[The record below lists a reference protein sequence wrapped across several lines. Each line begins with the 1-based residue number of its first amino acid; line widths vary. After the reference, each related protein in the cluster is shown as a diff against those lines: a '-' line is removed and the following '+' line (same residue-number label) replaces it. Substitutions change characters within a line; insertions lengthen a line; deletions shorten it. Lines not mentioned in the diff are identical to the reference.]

1 VTKQDCRD
9 WFIMGALTAFGS
21 SIIVYVFKYPDPVS
35 FTAACG
41 ALPLM
46 LGLYH
51 WFVVRDDKFPDA
63 NP

>member
-1 VTKQDCRD
+1 
-9 WFIMGALTAFGS
+9 MGALTAFGS